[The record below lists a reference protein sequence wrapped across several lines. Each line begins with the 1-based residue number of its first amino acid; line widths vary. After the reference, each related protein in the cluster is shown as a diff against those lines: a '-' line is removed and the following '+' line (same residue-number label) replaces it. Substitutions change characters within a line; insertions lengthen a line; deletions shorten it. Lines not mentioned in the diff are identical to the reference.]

1 MSDGNT
7 ATPNPKSR
15 RWLWVA
21 LIISSAL
28 NLLFIGVTA
37 GAFLMGGPW
46 GPPRHRIMA
55 AAMDEVVQ
63 TMPDQRRETAKEVLK
78 RHRAQIRAL
87 RRKARQARRATM
99 MVFKSEPFDKEAF
112 EQAAGELRAA
122 ENDVRKAI
130 SVLATK
136 LGQHL
141 TVDERRQFLRTA
153 MRKGRFGRR
162 HRRPDREMTGPGETD
177 QEIPD
182 ADEPVEDAP
191 DSRDS
196 DSETPAPA
204 TP

>member
-1 MSDGNT
+1 MSDNNT

-21 LIISSAL
+21 LIVSLAL

-37 GAFLMGGPW
+37 GAILMGGPW

-63 TMPDQRRETAKEVLK
+63 TMPDERRETARKALK
-78 RHRAQIRAL
+78 RHRAQIKAL
-87 RRKARQARRATM
+87 RHKARQARRATM
-99 MVFKSEPFDKEAF
+99 MVFRNEPFDKEAF
-112 EQAAGELRAA
+112 VRAAGELRAA

-130 SVLATK
+130 SVLATE

-141 TVDERRQFLRTA
+141 TVDERRQFLRTV

-162 HRRPDREMTGPGETD
+162 HRRPDREMAGPGELD
-177 QEIPD
+177 QDVPD
-182 ADEPVEDAP
+182 ADDSVQDAP
-191 DSRDS
+191 DSRKPDP
-196 DSETPAPA
+196 ETPAQA